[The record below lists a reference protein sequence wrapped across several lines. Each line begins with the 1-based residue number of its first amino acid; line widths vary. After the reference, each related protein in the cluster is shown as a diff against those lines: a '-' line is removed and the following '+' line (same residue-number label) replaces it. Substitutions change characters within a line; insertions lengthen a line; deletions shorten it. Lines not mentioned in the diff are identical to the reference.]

1 MAELEHDASLVD
13 QLDESEDYVETEE
26 HGYLEPRALA
36 DIENEQPDLESEIL
50 CIGLPPNSRLVLGKK
65 AMFSNALQS
74 ANTTV
79 MVNNAKSSVGALD
92 AYDDAARLLQSI
104 IDRSISAEDILKL
117 SVVRSTFLD
126 RIGEISEEAGNQI
139 TFRML
144 SFLEGPKLSGGT
156 SFEEVSSFPAS
167 SSEDRLAS
175 TSFKGY
181 SETGLVVDNQLGY
194 RNGIY
199 DSQAERAG
207 CQRSKDARAAEARKI
222 KSKGFA
228 ESIIDAR

>member
-1 MAELEHDASLVD
+1 M
-13 QLDESEDYVETEE
+13 DESDDHVETGE
-26 HGYLEPRALA
+26 HGHLESRASA
-36 DIENEQPDLESEIL
+36 DIENEQPDSESEIL
-50 CIGLPPNSRLVLGKK
+50 CIGLPPNSRQVLGKK

-79 MVNNAKSSVGALD
+79 MGNNAKSSVGALD
-92 AYDDAARLLQSI
+92 AYDDAARLLQNI
-104 IDRSISAEDILKL
+104 IDRSTSAEDELKL
-117 SVVRSTFLD
+117 SVIRNTYLD
-126 RIGEISEEAGNQI
+126 MIGEISEEADNQI
-139 TFRML
+139 TSRIL
-144 SFLEGPKLSGGT
+144 GFLEGLKLSGGT

-175 TSFKGY
+175 ISFKGY

-207 CQRSKDARAAEARKI
+207 CQ
-222 KSKGFA
+222 
-228 ESIIDAR
+228 